1 MEKLNWYYIFL
12 GFLVT
17 IVAQVGAWFQHN
29 LQFKNPKYDET
40 WWGMYAMAIPLTYV
54 FILATKYNVIGYG
67 GSIWGA
73 RFVGF
78 ALGMLVY
85 AIMIQIFFK
94 EPFTTKIAVQ
104 LLLCF
109 SFPNQPLSPLWVSV
123 FKLSFLTLGDFIVS
137 TV

>member
-12 GFLVT
+12 GFVVT
-17 IVAQVGAWFQHN
+17 IIAQIGAWFQHN

-40 WWGMYAMAIPLTYV
+40 WWGMYALSIPLTYG
-54 FILATKYNVIGYG
+54 FILATKYNVAGYG

-94 EPFTTKIAVQ
+94 EPFTMKIAVQ

-109 SFPNQPLSPLWVSV
+109 TILAVQAFW
-123 FKLSFLTLGDFIVS
+123 K
-137 TV
+137 

>member
-17 IVAQVGAWFQHN
+17 IIAQVGAWFQHN

-54 FILATKYNVIGYG
+54 FILATKYNVVGYG

-109 SFPNQPLSPLWVSV
+109 SILAVQAFW
-123 FKLSFLTLGDFIVS
+123 K
-137 TV
+137 

>member
-1 MEKLNWYYIFL
+1 MKDLNWFYIFL

-17 IVAQVGAWFQHN
+17 IVAQVGAWYQHN

-40 WWGMYAMAIPLTYV
+40 WWGMYILAIPLTYV

-67 GSIWGA
+67 GSIWGG

-85 AIMIQIFFK
+85 AVMIQIYFK
-94 EPFTTKIAVQ
+94 EPFTLKIAVQ
-104 LLLCF
+104 LLLCTSILAVQAF
-109 SFPNQPLSPLWVSV
+109 W
-123 FKLSFLTLGDFIVS
+123 K
-137 TV
+137 

>member
-12 GFLVT
+12 GFVVT
-17 IVAQVGAWFQHN
+17 IIAQVGAWFQHN

-54 FILATKYNVIGYG
+54 FILATKYNVVGYG

-109 SFPNQPLSPLWVSV
+109 TILAVQAFW
-123 FKLSFLTLGDFIVS
+123 K
-137 TV
+137 

>member
-12 GFLVT
+12 GFVVT
-17 IVAQVGAWFQHN
+17 VIAQIGAWFQHN
-29 LQFKNPKYDET
+29 LQFKDPKYDET
-40 WWGMYAMAIPLTYV
+40 WWGMYALAIPLTYV
-54 FILATKYNVIGYG
+54 FILATKYNVVGYG

-94 EPFTTKIAVQ
+94 EPFTMKIAVQ

-109 SFPNQPLSPLWVSV
+109 TILAVQAFW
-123 FKLSFLTLGDFIVS
+123 K
-137 TV
+137 

>member
-12 GFLVT
+12 GFVVT
-17 IVAQVGAWFQHN
+17 VIAQIGAWFQHN
-29 LQFKNPKYDET
+29 LQFKDPKYDET
-40 WWGMYAMAIPLTYV
+40 WLGMYALAIPLTYV
-54 FILATKYNVIGYG
+54 FILATKYNVVGYG

-94 EPFTTKIAVQ
+94 EPFTIKIAVQ

-109 SFPNQPLSPLWVSV
+109 TILAVQAFW
-123 FKLSFLTLGDFIVS
+123 K
-137 TV
+137 

>member
-12 GFLVT
+12 GFVVT
-17 IVAQVGAWFQHN
+17 VIAQIGAWFQHN
-29 LQFKNPKYDET
+29 LQFKDPKYDET
-40 WWGMYAMAIPLTYV
+40 WWGMYALAIPLTYV
-54 FILATKYNVIGYG
+54 FILATKYNVVGYR
-67 GSIWGA
+67 GSIWGS

-94 EPFTTKIAVQ
+94 EPFTIKIAVQ

-109 SFPNQPLSPLWVSV
+109 TILAVQAFW
-123 FKLSFLTLGDFIVS
+123 K
-137 TV
+137 

>member
-78 ALGMLVY
+78 ALGMFIY
-85 AIMIQIFFK
+85 AILIQIYFK
-94 EPFTTKIAVQ
+94 EPFTLKIVVQ

-109 SFPNQPLSPLWVSV
+109 SI
-123 FKLSFLTLGDFIVS
+123 LGVQAFMK
-137 TV
+137 

>member
-12 GFLVT
+12 GFVVT
-17 IVAQVGAWFQHN
+17 IIAQVGAWFQHN

-54 FILATKYNVIGYG
+54 FILATKYNVVGYG

-85 AIMIQIFFK
+85 AILIQIYFK
-94 EPFTTKIAVQ
+94 EPFTIKIALQLILCFSIIAVQ
-104 LLLCF
+104 AF
-109 SFPNQPLSPLWVSV
+109 W
-123 FKLSFLTLGDFIVS
+123 K
-137 TV
+137 

>member
-12 GFLVT
+12 GFIVT
-17 IVAQVGAWFQHN
+17 VLAQVGAWFQHN

-40 WWGMYAMAIPLTYV
+40 WWGMYALAIPLTYV
-54 FILATKYNVIGYG
+54 FILATKYNVVGYG

-94 EPFTTKIAVQ
+94 EPFTIKIAVQ

-109 SFPNQPLSPLWVSV
+109 TILAVQAFW
-123 FKLSFLTLGDFIVS
+123 K
-137 TV
+137 

>member
-17 IVAQVGAWFQHN
+17 IIAQVGAWFQHN

-78 ALGMLVY
+78 ALGMFIY
-85 AIMIQIFFK
+85 AILIQIYFK
-94 EPFTTKIAVQ
+94 EPFTLKIVVQ

-109 SFPNQPLSPLWVSV
+109 SI
-123 FKLSFLTLGDFIVS
+123 LGVQAFMK
-137 TV
+137 

>member
-1 MEKLNWYYIFL
+1 MKDLNWYYIFL

-17 IVAQVGAWFQHN
+17 ILAQVGAWYQHN

-40 WWGMYAMAIPLTYV
+40 WWGMYILAIPLTYV

-85 AIMIQIFFK
+85 AVMIQIYFK
-94 EPFTTKIAVQ
+94 EPFTLKIAVQ
-104 LLLCF
+104 LLLCTSILAVQAF
-109 SFPNQPLSPLWVSV
+109 W
-123 FKLSFLTLGDFIVS
+123 K
-137 TV
+137 

>member
-12 GFLVT
+12 GFVVT
-17 IVAQVGAWFQHN
+17 VIAQIGAWFQHN
-29 LQFKNPKYDET
+29 LQFKDPKYDET
-40 WWGMYAMAIPLTYV
+40 WWGMYALAIPLTYV
-54 FILATKYNVIGYG
+54 FILATKYNVVGYG

-85 AIMIQIFFK
+85 AIMILIFFK
-94 EPFTTKIAVQ
+94 EPFTIKIAVQ

-109 SFPNQPLSPLWVSV
+109 TILAVQAFW
-123 FKLSFLTLGDFIVS
+123 K
-137 TV
+137 

>member
-12 GFLVT
+12 GFIVT
-17 IVAQVGAWFQHN
+17 VIAQIGAWFQHN
-29 LQFKNPKYDET
+29 LQFKDPKYDET
-40 WWGMYAMAIPLTYV
+40 WWGMYALAIPLTYV
-54 FILATKYNVIGYG
+54 FILATKYNVVGYG

-94 EPFTTKIAVQ
+94 EPFTIKIAVQ

-109 SFPNQPLSPLWVSV
+109 TILAVQAFW
-123 FKLSFLTLGDFIVS
+123 K
-137 TV
+137 

>member
-12 GFLVT
+12 GFVVT
-17 IVAQVGAWFQHN
+17 VIAQIGAWFQHN

-54 FILATKYNVIGYG
+54 FILATKYNVVGYG

-94 EPFTTKIAVQ
+94 EPFTIKIAVQ

-109 SFPNQPLSPLWVSV
+109 TILAVQAFW
-123 FKLSFLTLGDFIVS
+123 K
-137 TV
+137 

>member
-1 MEKLNWYYIFL
+1 MKDLNWYYIFL

-17 IVAQVGAWFQHN
+17 IVAQVGAWYQHN

-40 WWGMYAMAIPLTYV
+40 WWGMYILAIPLTYV

-67 GSIWGA
+67 GSIWGG

-85 AIMIQIFFK
+85 AVMIQIYFK
-94 EPFTTKIAVQ
+94 EPFTLKIAVQ
-104 LLLCF
+104 LLLCTSILAVQAF
-109 SFPNQPLSPLWVSV
+109 W
-123 FKLSFLTLGDFIVS
+123 K
-137 TV
+137 